1 MESARDRFESAPR
14 TAKRKI
20 IVWKPDLPHIK
31 DYFLS
36 DTLPQG
42 TNAVPVEE
50 PPSPSSPA
58 ASPPPNKNG
67 SKKNRLRVAVL
78 HNLKKHAPADGLH
91 PPDAFAELDSE
102 ANIAAYAAAL
112 RAGGHHVTG
121 IDGNPD
127 LFRRLKRLKV
137 DICFNTCEGY
147 RGDAREAQ
155 VPALLEMMGIPYTG
169 GKVTCL
175 ANTLDKAATKRI
187 LMTYGLPTAR
197 FQEFTHVD
205 LPLDPGLHFP
215 LFVKPNREGTGIGI
229 DSKSLVRTGEQLR
242 AKLSYILNEYC
253 ESALVEEYI
262 PGRDITCGLVGNLS
276 ALEAGQPIP
285 DLRRELPGPGGGVDW
300 SGIHFFPISEVDYSR
315 IPDMDPYYSYAVKA
329 LSLEEYPYFCPAPI
343 PEDVAAE
350 VRRLT
355 LETFR
360 VTQSLDFA
368 RVDFRLHSGENF
380 RPYIIEINSLPGL
393 TPYSDQTIFALSEG
407 WSYARLIQSVLE
419 AGARRFG
426 LIGDLENGEALRNEK
441 ISADRP

>member
-1 MESARDRFESAPR
+1 M
-14 TAKRKI
+14 
-20 IVWKPDLPHIK
+20 
-31 DYFLS
+31 S

-42 TNAVPVEE
+42 NNAVPSGE
-50 PPSPSSPA
+50 PPSPSSA
-58 ASPPPNKNG
+58 AAAPQNKNAF
-67 SKKNRLRVAVL
+67 KKNRLRVAVL
-78 HNLKKHAPADGLH
+78 HNLKKHAPANGLH
-91 PPDAFAELDSE
+91 PADAFAELDSE

-112 RAGGHHVTG
+112 RAAGHHVTG

-187 LMTYGLPTAR
+187 LMNYGLPTPR

-229 DSKSLVRTGEQLR
+229 DSKSLVRSEDQLR
-242 AKLSYILNEYC
+242 AKLAYILKEYC
-253 ESALVEEYI
+253 QSALVEEYI

-276 ALEAGQPIP
+276 ALESGQPVP
-285 DLRRELPGPGGGVDW
+285 DLRLELPGPGGGVDW
-300 SGIHFFPISEVDYSR
+300 HGVHFFPISEVDHSR
-315 IPDMDPYYSYAVKA
+315 IPGMDPYYSYAVKA

-343 PEDVAAE
+343 PEDMAAE

-360 VTQSLDFA
+360 VTQTLDFA
-368 RVDFRLHSGENF
+368 RVDFRLHSEENL

-393 TPYSDQTIFALSEG
+393 TPISDLTICAQTEG

-419 AGARRFG
+419 AGAKRYG
-426 LIGDLENGEALRNEK
+426 LIPDPENLETARTEK
-441 ISADRP
+441 WG

>member
-1 MESARDRFESAPR
+1 LAD
-14 TAKRKI
+14 I
-20 IVWKPDLPHIK
+20 
-31 DYFLS
+31 
-36 DTLPQG
+36 
-42 TNAVPVEE
+42 
-50 PPSPSSPA
+50 PSPGTSAEATGGTVPPA
-58 ASPPPNKNG
+58 LPAKKNG
-67 SKKNRLRVAVL
+67 SRKIRLRVAVL
-78 HNLKKHAPADGLH
+78 HNLKKHAPVNGVH
-91 PPDAFAELDSE
+91 PADAFAELDSE

-112 RAGGHHVTG
+112 RAAGYHVIG

-187 LMTYGLPTAR
+187 LCAYGLPTPR
-197 FQEFTHVD
+197 FQEFPHAD
-205 LPLDPGLHFP
+205 LPLDPSLSFP
-215 LFVKPNREGTGIGI
+215 LFIKPNREGTGIGI
-229 DSKSLVRTGEQLR
+229 DSHSVARTEEQLR
-242 AKLSYILNEYC
+242 TRVKYILKEYG

-276 ALEAGQPIP
+276 ALESGRPIP
-285 DLRRELPGPGGGVDW
+285 NLSGILPGPGGGVEW
-300 SGIHFFPISEVDYSR
+300 NGVHIFPISEVDHSR

-343 PEDVAAE
+343 PEDIAAE

-360 VTQSLDFA
+360 VTQTLDFG
-368 RVDFRLHSGENF
+368 RVDFRLHGGEGLK
-380 RPYIIEINSLPGL
+380 PYILEINSLPGL
-393 TPYSDQTIFALSEG
+393 TPISDLTLCAQAEG

-419 AGARRFG
+419 AGAKRYG
-426 LIGDLENGEALRNEK
+426 LIAESGKSEN
-441 ISADRP
+441 S

>member
-1 MESARDRFESAPR
+1 M
-14 TAKRKI
+14 
-20 IVWKPDLPHIK
+20 
-31 DYFLS
+31 S
-36 DTLPQG
+36 DTLIQG
-42 TNAVPVEE
+42 KSAVTHGE
-50 PPSPSSPA
+50 PTSPSSSTA
-58 ASPPPNKNG
+58 TPPK
-67 SKKNRLRVAVL
+67 KTELRKNRLRVAVL
-78 HNLKKHAPADGLH
+78 HNLKKHAPANGPH
-91 PPDAFAELDSE
+91 PVDAFAELDSE
-102 ANIAAYAAAL
+102 TNIAAYAAAL
-112 RAGGHHVTG
+112 RAAGHHVIG

-187 LMTYGLPTAR
+187 LMAYGLPTPR
-197 FQEFTHVD
+197 FQEFTHAD

-229 DSKSLVRTGEQLR
+229 DSKSLVRSADQLR
-242 AKLSYILNEYC
+242 AKVDYILKEYC

-276 ALEAGQPIP
+276 ALETGQPVP
-285 DLRRELPGPGGGVDW
+285 DLWALAPGPGGGVDW
-300 SGIHFFPISEVDYSR
+300 NGVHIFPISEVDHAR
-315 IPDMDPYYSYAVKA
+315 IPGMDPYYSYAVKA

-343 PEDVAAE
+343 PEEVAAE

-360 VTQSLDFA
+360 VTQTLDFA
-368 RVDFRLHSGENF
+368 RVDFRLHSGEAL

-393 TPYSDQTIFALSEG
+393 TPISDLTICAQTEG

-419 AGARRFG
+419 AGAKRYG
-426 LIGDLENGEALRNEK
+426 LIPDQEEAEAVRIVK
-441 ISADRP
+441 AVSGKS